1 MNLKL
6 IIPTSWSEKKIM
18 IMPAP
23 ILKNSEL
30 TRKKFPSI
38 DVIEPKDIKTNEK
51 PRVKKI
57 VLIVI
62 RLFFPSTSLS

>member
-30 TRKKFPSI
+30 TRKKFPSL

-51 PRVKKI
+51 EQEKD
-57 VLIVI
+57 
-62 RLFFPSTSLS
+62 